1 MTDKTFYTIYS
12 AALEST
18 DRDAFASD
26 WSLSSCFPE
35 ASDALKNFEIC
46 GHIWDLAHLTHLT
59 VADVRAHTG
68 LTQAAFSTR
77 FCIPLRTLQNWEYRS
92 CPPYIVLMLAHL
104 TGMTD
109 AI

>member
-18 DRDAFASD
+18 DRDSFASD
-26 WSLSSCFPE
+26 WSLSSVFSE
-35 ASDALKNFEIC
+35 TSDPLKNFEIC
-46 GHIWDLAHLTHLT
+46 ASIWDIAHLT

-68 LTQAAFSTR
+68 LTQAAFATR

-92 CPPYIVLMLAHL
+92 CPPYIVLMLSHL

-109 AI
+109 NIF

>member
-1 MTDKTFYTIYS
+1 MTDKTFCTIYS

-18 DRDAFASD
+18 DRDAFCSD
-26 WSLSSCFPE
+26 WSLSSVFPGT
-35 ASDALKNFEIC
+35 SDPLQNFKIC
-46 GHIWDLAHLTHLT
+46 ATVWDLAHLT
-59 VADVRAHTG
+59 VSDVRAHTC

-92 CPPYIVLMLAHL
+92 CPPYIVLMLARL
-104 TGMTD
+104 VGMTD

>member
-35 ASDALKNFEIC
+35 DSDGLKNFEIC
-46 GHIWDLAHLTHLT
+46 VRIWDLAHLT

-68 LTQAAFSTR
+68 LTQAAFATR

-92 CPPYIVLMLAHL
+92 CPPYIVLMLARL
-104 TGMTD
+104 VGMTD

>member
-12 AALEST
+12 SALEST

-26 WSLSSCFPE
+26 WSLSSVFSE
-35 ASDALKNFEIC
+35 TSDPLKNFEIC
-46 GHIWDLAHLTHLT
+46 ASIWDIAHLT
-59 VADVRAHTG
+59 VSDVRAHIG

-92 CPPYIVLMLAHL
+92 CPPYIVLMLARL

>member
-35 ASDALKNFEIC
+35 DSDALKNFEIC
-46 GHIWDLAHLTHLT
+46 GHIWDLAHLT
-59 VADVRAHTG
+59 VADVRSYTG
-68 LTQAAFSTR
+68 LTQVAFSTR

-92 CPPYIVLMLAHL
+92 CPPYIVLMLARL
-104 TGMTD
+104 TGM
-109 AI
+109 AEPLC